1 MQPHT
6 NSIEAYHLLHNGILA
21 LARAEQQGIRVDVE
35 YLDRK
40 HAFLNKKISRLERKF
55 EESKFYKDWE
65 ASLGKEPNPNSGP
78 QLAKF
83 LYEVKGLKPPKLT
96 DTGKGSV
103 DKEAITTLNIPEL
116 NGVLQA
122 RKLRKIRDT
131 YLDGFK
137 REQVKG
143 VIHPFFNLHLVKTY
157 RSCVAK
163 GTKILVLRNFID
175 SSKGVPIE
183 TIQTGDYVYCFD
195 DDLKPAISKVLW
207 AGKTGYREV
216 VRVHYSVTGGGKGFL
231 DVTPEHK
238 IRLIDGTYEQA
249 QNLVGDFRKPYESK
263 HVPKIRTLSCKRA
276 GDKLNFT
283 GHLKHGKGV
292 QESHIV
298 YAHFYGDLCNGD
310 IIHHKDHNHM
320 NHTPKNLEKMTLS
333 SHSSYHGNNLS
344 EEAKKRYAAHL
355 AKIRPTIKYKKG
367 VENPL
372 NLRLSKFHCL
382 RTLAEHGG
390 QLTKVPYDFDTFKR
404 HLKRHNINPKNIKL
418 RYNHKGLFISKGLLK
433 KLEPL
438 GRSEIQTKLGVN
450 YYTIKELLRY
460 YKLDAEKRKW
470 ANQFG
475 TFVPGNH
482 VITKIEW
489 IKEKVDVYDIEVEDY
504 HNFFA
509 NEICVHNSSSN
520 PNFQNIPKRDKEAMR
535 LTRGA
540 LFPREGHQLLE
551 VDYGQLEVRI
561 AACYTQDKRLIHD
574 ILNGDMH
581 ADMAKELFIIDDFD
595 KDIPEHDY
603 LRAATKNGFVF
614 PEFYGS
620 YYKNT
625 ADDLAYKWGEL
636 SHGRWR
642 PGQGVSMPT
651 GTLAD
656 HFISK
661 GIKSY
666 DQFVK
671 HVQRIENEFWNVR
684 YREYTRW
691 KEKWWKMYQKNG
703 YIETFTGFRCTEIMG
718 KNDAINYPIQGAAFH
733 CLLWSL
739 IEVDK
744 MLQIMGWRSRIIG
757 QIHDSIV
764 LDVYPPELPML
775 IKHVRQI
782 TTVKLPEAWEWIN
795 VPLDVDFEICD
806 VDASWAEKRKM

>member
-6 NSIEAYHLLHNGILA
+6 NLIEAYHLLHNGILA
-21 LARAEQQGIRVDVE
+21 LSRAEQQGICVDVE

-65 ASLGKEPNPNSGP
+65 KSIGKAPNPNSGV
-78 QLAKF
+78 QLGKF

-96 DTGKGSV
+96 DSGKGST
-103 DKEAITTLNIPEL
+103 DKEAITTLNIKEL
-116 NGVLQA
+116 NGVLEA

-131 YLDGFK
+131 YLDGFN
-137 REQVKG
+137 REQVNG
-143 VIHPFFNLHLVKTY
+143 VIHPSFNLHLVKTY
-157 RSCVAK
+157 RS
-163 GTKILVLRNFID
+163 
-175 SSKGVPIE
+175 
-183 TIQTGDYVYCFD
+183 
-195 DDLKPAISKVLW
+195 
-207 AGKTGYREV
+207 
-216 VRVHYSVTGGGKGFL
+216 
-231 DVTPEHK
+231 
-238 IRLIDGTYEQA
+238 
-249 QNLVGDFRKPYESK
+249 
-263 HVPKIRTLSCKRA
+263 
-276 GDKLNFT
+276 
-283 GHLKHGKGV
+283 
-292 QESHIV
+292 
-298 YAHFYGDLCNGD
+298 
-310 IIHHKDHNHM
+310 
-320 NHTPKNLEKMTLS
+320 
-333 SHSSYHGNNLS
+333 
-344 EEAKKRYAAHL
+344 
-355 AKIRPTIKYKKG
+355 
-367 VENPL
+367 
-372 NLRLSKFHCL
+372 
-382 RTLAEHGG
+382 
-390 QLTKVPYDFDTFKR
+390 
-404 HLKRHNINPKNIKL
+404 
-418 RYNHKGLFISKGLLK
+418 
-433 KLEPL
+433 
-438 GRSEIQTKLGVN
+438 
-450 YYTIKELLRY
+450 
-460 YKLDAEKRKW
+460 
-470 ANQFG
+470 
-475 TFVPGNH
+475 
-482 VITKIEW
+482 
-489 IKEKVDVYDIEVEDY
+489 
-504 HNFFA
+504 
-509 NEICVHNSSSN
+509 SSSN
-520 PNFQNIPKRDKEAMR
+520 PNFQNIPNRDKEAMQ

-561 AACYTQDKRLIHD
+561 AACYNQDKKLIHD

-581 ADMAKELFIIDDFD
+581 ADMAKELFMIDDFD
-595 KDIPEHDY
+595 KNIPEHDY

-636 SHGRWR
+636 PHGRWK
-642 PGQGVSMPT
+642 PGQGVPMPI

-775 IKHVRQI
+775 IKHVRKI
-782 TTVKLPEAWEWIN
+782 TTVDLPAAWEWIS

-806 VDASWAEKRKM
+806 VDASWAEKRNM